1 MLRVSFQF
9 CCSNSPVHPFA
20 PLKKA
25 TIFALGGNQSCF
37 ISNWDTKDAN
47 VAFNGKACKIPAWSV
62 SILPDCNDEVYN
74 TAKLNTQ
81 TSLMARRAANHVGE
95 EPETLHWQ
103 WRSETFNHLR
113 PKGRENVAG
122 DYTANKLMDQK
133 EVANDTSEYLWY
145 INNLMV
151 NEGDPLLGKSTS
163 LQVDTSGYILHA
175 FVNGRYIVVNVQLVK
190 GQNQRA
196 LLSATVGFTNY
207 GAFFDLIPAGVTG
220 AVVLVSSINNTTV
233 TRDLS
238 TNKWVYKVGIPGEL
252 RKFYDVT
259 SRCGRHGWRED
270 LLVNRKFVWYKTCRP
285 GLQGPRKGA
294 RVGEWQEHWPILDK
308 HARQHRWLLS
318 YMYHVPRSFL
328 NDEGSNTLVL
338 FEEFGGNPS
347 FVTVQTLTVGRACT
361 DAYEGSTLELS
372 CQGGQRISKISTASF
387 GNPTGK
393 ECGYQ
398 QGTCESLTAL
408 AAVTRACVGKPSC
421 SMTVSEAF
429 LGPSNCNDGQP
440 RRLAVVAVC

>member
-1 MLRVSFQF
+1 M
-9 CCSNSPVHPFA
+9 
-20 PLKKA
+20 
-25 TIFALGGNQSCF
+25 GGNQSCF

-47 VAFNGKACKIPAWSV
+47 VAFNGKAYKIPAWSV
-62 SILPDCNDEVYN
+62 SIFPDCNDEVYN

-81 TSLMARRAANHVGE
+81 TARRAANLVGE

-103 WRSETFNHLR
+103 WRSEMFNHIR
-113 PKGRENVAG
+113 PKGRNNVVG

-133 EVANDTSEYLWY
+133 ELS
-145 INNLMV
+145 
-151 NEGDPLLGKSTS
+151 P

-175 FVNGRYIVVNVQLVK
+175 FVNGRYIGTQFATVGNYKFRFQKNVQLVK
-190 GQNQRA
+190 GQNQIA
-196 LLSATVGFTNY
+196 MLSATIGFTSY
-207 GAFFDLIPAGVTG
+207 GVFFDLIPAGVTG
-220 AVVLVSSINNTTV
+220 PVVLVSSINNTTV

-238 TNKWVYKVGIPGEL
+238 ANQWVGMPGEL
-252 RKFYDVT
+252 RKFYDVARGSPSQQKATFDTTIGTDPVDLDFKGLGKGHAWVNGKSIGQYWT
-259 SRCGRHGWRED
+259 SMLASTDGCSLTCDYVGPYSDKKCLSNCG
-270 LLVNRKFVWYKTCRP
+270 NP
-285 GLQGPRKGA
+285 SQ
-294 RVGEWQEHWPILDK
+294 
-308 HARQHRWLLS
+308 RW
-318 YMYHVPRSFL
+318 YHVPRLFL

-338 FEEFGGNPS
+338 LEEFGGNPS

-398 QGTCESLTAL
+398 QGTCESLNAL

-421 SMTVSEAF
+421 SITVSEAF
-429 LGPSNCNDGQP
+429 LGISNCNDGQP
-440 RRLAVVAVC
+440 TRLAIVAVC

>member
-1 MLRVSFQF
+1 
-9 CCSNSPVHPFA
+9 
-20 PLKKA
+20 
-25 TIFALGGNQSCF
+25 
-37 ISNWDTKDAN
+37 
-47 VAFNGKACKIPAWSV
+47 
-62 SILPDCNDEVYN
+62 
-74 TAKLNTQ
+74 
-81 TSLMARRAANHVGE
+81 
-95 EPETLHWQ
+95 
-103 WRSETFNHLR
+103 
-113 PKGRENVAG
+113 
-122 DYTANKLMDQK
+122 
-133 EVANDTSEYLWY
+133 
-145 INNLMV
+145 MV

-163 LQVDTSGYILHA
+163 LQVDTNGYILHA
-175 FVNGRYIVVNVQLVK
+175 FVNGRYIGTQFATVGNYKFRFQKNVQLVK

-220 AVVLVSSINNTTV
+220 PVVLVSSINNTTV

-259 SRCGRHGWRED
+259 SRFGRHGWRED
-270 LLVNRKFVWYKTCRP
+270 LLVNRKFVWPPLILPSGQTCRP

-338 FEEFGGNPS
+338 FEEFEVNPS
-347 FVTVQTLTVGRACT
+347 FVAVQTLTVGRACT

-421 SMTVSEAF
+421 SITVSEAF
-429 LGPSNCNDGQP
+429 LGTSNCNDGQP
-440 RRLAVVAVC
+440 RWLAVVAVC